1 MVLIRGK
8 GPGLDSWTAVG
19 WMLRSLTR
27 PLVGALT
34 TVVVIHPVG
43 TVPWPPAEVLVAKVA
58 VGVAVYVGTCLLL
71 WVVASRPPGPET
83 MAMVVIAQVFW
94 GIAGEVP

>member
-1 MVLIRGK
+1 MVLILGK
-8 GPGLDSWTAVG
+8 GQGLDSWTVVG

-27 PLVGALT
+27 PLVGALA

-43 TVPWPPAEVLVAKVA
+43 TPAEVLVAKVA
-58 VGVAVYVGTCLLL
+58 VGMAVYVGTCLLL

-83 MAMVVIAQVFW
+83 MAMDVIAQVFW